1 MLALL
6 SLRCCSLLSGST
18 LSGGL
23 ALRGTLG
30 IFASCFSGGL
40 GGFLGFTI
48 GLCLFLLLGCIFS
61 ILLGGFLLLCCVILA
76 LSGLLILLSL
86 GFLFLAILFGLLG
99 LFISLALGFGGLTS
113 LTILHVLEHLSLLG
127 LFRSGFAGSCGG
139 ILGGGV
145 ATSLCSLTLGLDVFL
160 SGCLLELGL

>member
-30 IFASCFSGGL
+30 IVASCFSGGL
-40 GGFLGFTI
+40 GGFLGFAI

-99 LFISLALGFGGLTS
+99 LFISLGLGFGGLSS